1 MSKLKYF
8 SGYGHTHPVTVIGK
22 MLCVAYAL
30 FGIPLTLMVLGGI
43 GEKLSALSSK
53 AHRLE
58 LNPDS
63 PSANRYGQKGISV
76 LPVMY

>member
-1 MSKLKYF
+1 MKWLQTDYWCSDTSIVY

-22 MLCVAYAL
+22 LLSIVYAL
-30 FGIPLTLMVLGGI
+30 FGIPLALIVLGGI

-53 AHRLE
+53 VHRLE

-63 PSANRYGQKGISV
+63 PSANR
-76 LPVMY
+76 